1 MKRFA
6 RVAAVCL
13 VAILG
18 VGAVSAQAQVAPPPE
33 PKMYAEI
40 TFGPT
45 LGHKSDKFVGGEAGI
60 RVLEGV
66 DVFVES
72 DLTPLALGRKL
83 EKLVEGLPLKLA
95 LVSNRGVKV
104 YPVDASA
111 ETDVVDC
118 WCARFRPTGG
128 VALNDDTISVLLSRI
143 SAVMPWMH
151 VEKLA
156 AFDGTASY
164 SKAAGEE

>member
-1 MKRFA
+1 VLSKPGSRA
-6 RVAAVCL
+6 RA
-13 VAILG
+13 
-18 VGAVSAQAQVAPPPE
+18 
-33 PKMYAEI
+33 
-40 TFGPT
+40 
-45 LGHKSDKFVGGEAGI
+45 
-60 RVLEGV
+60 GV

-72 DLTPLALGRKL
+72 ALTPLALGRTL
-83 EKLVEGLPLKLA
+83 EKLVAGLPLRLA

-104 YPVDASA
+104 YPLDGPAD
-111 ETDVVDC
+111 TDVVDC
-118 WCARFRPTGG
+118 WCARFHPTGG

-164 SKAAGEE
+164 SKSAGED